1 MKDKIFF
8 MKKKNRFGDHFN
20 LKVAYDEFMC
30 NWRITVEY
38 VDSND
43 NVYYGMNLNGV
54 KELSLTYLDFR
65 FIKANESVAFDISTG
80 HNSKRGIGTMLFS
93 AMIEILV
100 EFIKEKG
107 VNINYISGK
116 LTIADKD
123 KWENSLKFYE
133 KLPEFLEFNVSQKFI
148 LNAPSVTKED
158 FIKAGKNGKVI
169 FVVQELINN

>member
-1 MKDKIFF
+1 
-8 MKKKNRFGDHFN
+8 
-20 LKVAYDEFMC
+20 MC

-93 AMIEILV
+93 AMLRYQLSL
-100 EFIKEKG
+100 IKEKG

-133 KLPEFLEFNVSQKFI
+133 EI
-148 LNAPSVTKED
+148 A
-158 FIKAGKNGKVI
+158 
-169 FVVQELINN
+169 